1 MIAHDRKAEAR
12 IALAHRPRETIGS
25 ARRSRIDRAGRA
37 SSAMTRK
44 HAPLRARAQC
54 LNAAFTIR
62 GRASPFNSETPMFF
76 FGPHS
81 WRGESGRRYRFKCVL
96 TKKGLPPEGVGG
108 IYVFRPPPL
117 GLPDGAA
124 LCRQGRRSPLAPAG
138 PRKVGPRPIGITA
151 PPSATCLGPIRDE
164 VDRRRIE
171 EDLIR
176 GLKPRM
182 NDMEIP
188 QA

>member
-1 MIAHDRKAEAR
+1 
-12 IALAHRPRETIGS
+12 
-25 ARRSRIDRAGRA
+25 
-37 SSAMTRK
+37 
-44 HAPLRARAQC
+44 
-54 LNAAFTIR
+54 
-62 GRASPFNSETPMFF
+62 MFF

-96 TKKGLPPEGVGG
+96 TEKGLPPDGVGG
-108 IYVFRPPPL
+108 IYVFVRRRWGFCMEALYVGKAANLRSRLL
-117 GLPDGAA
+117 GHEKWGRAYWYYGATE
-124 LCRQGRRSPLAPAG
+124 RY
-138 PRKVGPRPIGITA
+138 VM
-151 PPSATCLGPIRDE
+151 GPIRDE

-188 QA
+188 QAKAPKAKRKAAASRAFDLSALLGRRTQRA